1 MKTFEHNLAM
11 VLGHSMV
18 WESTRL
24 EVDNGIPQGFYRNGG
39 SPAPTTQEAM
49 AEVMKAYRENII
61 PMIQQQVAAARQYE
75 PEMQA
80 LREQVSPREQQL
92 NLNLYRQFGPQFAQ
106 ASSEIARQNA
116 EQQALTDLG
125 IVRGTGR
132 ELVREAMRTQKEA
145 DPEAYRARELA
156 LANLERL
163 QGSLLDPN
171 AGLGGGERAEIERS
185 LARENFA
192 RGTGATPTATST
204 VANAMAFGQA
214 GEARRAQRQSAI
226 ANAAQLAAG
235 AVQPLSSRIDTFQ
248 LTSTGGGCL
257 EASVRHVFFPAQAAD
272 LKDSPSARAI
282 AERQDAWKADLP
294 QDDQA
299 LWDWLSALD
308 DASRLSLLAHCVSF
322 GVNALYEKPN
332 PYGGNGV
339 SQHGLERRLTQ
350 ADRLARA
357 TGLDMVEA
365 GWRPSVDNYLGRVP
379 KRRIVEAVREGAG
392 DRAAQLIEHL
402 KKAEMGKEA
411 ERLLAD
417 ARWLPEPL
425 RLADTDTSSETAE
438 PEAEASSV
446 DLPAFL
452 SADEEASDEDTEP
465 LPAIAAE

>member
-24 EVDNGIPQGFYRNGG
+24 EVDNGIPMGFYRNGG
-39 SPAPTTQEAM
+39 SPAPTTQESM

-75 PEMQA
+75 PEMQK
-80 LREQVSPREQQL
+80 LREEVSPREQQL

-125 IVRGTGR
+125 IVQGTGR

-248 LTSTGGGCL
+248 LTTGRPSINVGEQRTGGAREVGQESNAMGMNLFGNASQMRQQENQINAQRKDALDALTQGVSAAGGISKMACCWTFAEAYYGWDNIPDEVRVLRDL
-257 EASVRHVFFPAQAAD
+257 EYSLQKREGYRRMSRWLVPLMKKSSVARELTNWLLIKPITSYAKYYVHGEGYGWIFKP
-272 LKDSPSARAI
+272 LKDLYFAAWEDMGARA
-282 AERQDAWKADLP
+282 
-294 QDDQA
+294 
-299 LWDWLSALD
+299 
-308 DASRLSLLAHCVSF
+308 
-322 GVNALYEKPN
+322 GVPN
-332 PYGGNGV
+332 DVMN
-339 SQHGLERRLTQ
+339 
-350 ADRLARA
+350 
-357 TGLDMVEA
+357 
-365 GWRPSVDNYLGRVP
+365 
-379 KRRIVEAVREGAG
+379 
-392 DRAAQLIEHL
+392 
-402 KKAEMGKEA
+402 
-411 ERLLAD
+411 
-417 ARWLPEPL
+417 L
-425 RLADTDTSSETAE
+425 RLAAGVWNSG
-438 PEAEASSV
+438 
-446 DLPAFL
+446 LY
-452 SADEEASDEDTEP
+452 P
-465 LPAIAAE
+465 L